1 MGMYD
6 TVYVPVALLKAQED
20 TRIKK
25 YASLID
31 SETTDFQTKD
41 LDSAM
46 DTYYLKKVNGKYL
59 LHKDHVEREFVET
72 DDKKSI
78 FGFYLNEI
86 SKKCIQ
92 ELITDTVCL
101 FDYYNSDTIDI
112 VIDLKVKLAD
122 GIFISMECVDY
133 EERDPK
139 PRIEMYAATM
149 KEIQERAAY
158 YKTFRGKVSRA
169 CREVLLSM
177 HKKIYN
183 FNNWLQ
189 KIAFKL

>member
-6 TVYVPVALLKAQED
+6 TVHVPVELLKAQED
-20 TRIKK
+20 ERIKK

-41 LDSAM
+41 LDSVM
-46 DTYYLKKVNGKYL
+46 NTYYLKKVNGKYL
-59 LHKDHVEREFVET
+59 LHKDHVESEVVET
-72 DDKKSI
+72 DNKKSI
-78 FGFYLNEI
+78 FGFYLKEI
-86 SKKCIQ
+86 SRKCIQ

-112 VIDLKVKLAD
+112 VIDLKVKLVD
-122 GIFISMECVDY
+122 GVFISMECVEY

-149 KEIQERAAY
+149 KEIQESAAY
-158 YKTFRGKVSRA
+158 YKTFRGKVARA
-169 CREVLLSM
+169 CREVLLSI

>member
-6 TVYVPVALLKAQED
+6 TVHVPVELLKAQGDE
-20 TRIKK
+20 RIKK

-59 LHKDHVEREFVET
+59 LHKDHVESEVVET

-78 FGFYLNEI
+78 FGFYLKEI
-86 SKKCIQ
+86 SRKCIQ
-92 ELITDTVCL
+92 ELITDTICL
-101 FDYYNSDTIDI
+101 FDFYNSDTIDI
-112 VIDLKVKLAD
+112 IIDLKVVVVD
-122 GIFISMECVDY
+122 GVVTSIECVEY
-133 EERDPK
+133 EEQDPK
-139 PRIEMYAATM
+139 PRIDRT
-149 KEIQERAAY
+149 KETIKLLRESTAY
-158 YKTFRGKVSRA
+158 YKTFRGKLALIVRS
-169 CREVLLSM
+169 VLLYI
-177 HKKIYN
+177 HKKIYK

-189 KIAFKL
+189 RIAFKL

>member
-6 TVYVPVALLKAQED
+6 TVHVPVELLKAQGDE
-20 TRIKK
+20 RIKK

-59 LHKDHVEREFVET
+59 LHKDHVESEVVET

-78 FGFYLNEI
+78 FGFHINEI
-86 SKKCIQ
+86 SRKCIQ
-92 ELITDTVCL
+92 ELITDTICL

-112 VIDLKVKLAD
+112 VIDLKVKLVD
-122 GIFISMECVDY
+122 GVLVSMECVEY

-139 PRIEMYAATM
+139 PRIDMENDIMRQM
-149 KEIQERAAY
+149 QESRAY
-158 YKTFRGKVSRA
+158 YKTLRGNLA
-169 CREVLLSM
+169 WTCREALLSI
-177 HKKIYN
+177 HKRISK
-183 FNNWLQ
+183 FNKWIQ

>member
-1 MGMYD
+1 MGMFD
-6 TVYVPVALLKAQED
+6 TVHVPVELLKAQED

-41 LDSAM
+41 LYSAM

-59 LHKDHVEREFVET
+59 LHKDHVEREVVET

-78 FGFYLNEI
+78 FGFYFNEI
-86 SKKCIQ
+86 SRKCIQ
-92 ELITDTVCL
+92 ELITDTICL

-112 VIDLKVKLAD
+112 VIDLKVKLVD
-122 GIFISMECVDY
+122 GVLVSMECVEY

-139 PRIEMYAATM
+139 PRIDMENDTM
-149 KEIQERAAY
+149 KALKESAAY
-158 YKTFRGKVSRA
+158 YKTFRGKVARA
-169 CREVLLSM
+169 CREVLLSI
-177 HKKIYN
+177 HKRIYK